1 VTAPK
6 WQRQCVLCAR
16 RGRTTRLE
24 TGHVCVPC
32 AGWLAT
38 QVADIAR
45 LAADAA
51 AWLAPGSANGGSG
64 RPVPGSRPPLR
75 VDALDPELTP
85 IGPPPSPTV
94 LEVVE
99 CWERMIRQDRGMA
112 PYGPASQARA
122 REHAKYAREG
132 TVGASYLTGGSN
144 DTRVTLIGCTAFL
157 GRSVPWMT
165 TTPDFPVD
173 DFADEIGA
181 CVRVLRR
188 FDVTAEARG
197 TQVRCM
203 TVMDDGTTCD
213 RSLRYRDLDEQVTCR
228 RCGQTRDAST
238 LAMLALEDGRDVWL
252 DPEAAARHFAVDER
266 ALVKWA
272 RAGRVRVNHGRYLLS
287 SIEQAIE
294 GSRADGYARLARYLA
309 R

>member
-1 VTAPK
+1 MRSEIGVDVAE
-6 WQRQCVLCAR
+6 WQRVCTLCAR

-85 IGPPPSPTV
+85 IGPPPSPSV

-99 CWERMIRQDRGMA
+99 EWERMIREARGMA

-122 REHAKYAREG
+122 QEHAKYAREG
-132 TVGASYLTGGSN
+132 TVGATYLTGGSN
-144 DTRVTLIGCTAFL
+144 HTRVTLVGVVAFL
-157 GRSVPWMT
+157 GRSLPWAT
-165 TTPDFPVD
+165 TTPDFPLE

-197 TQVRCM
+197 QMVPCPTM
-203 TVMDDGTTCD
+203 NDDGSDCGY
-213 RSLRYRDLDEQVTCR
+213 RLVYRDMDESVTCR
-228 RCGQTRDAST
+228 RCGAVRDVAT
-238 LAMLALEDGRDVWL
+238 LVAVAMSDGRQIWL
-252 DPEAAARHFAVDER
+252 DPEAAARHLGVSETTLRRLARKGTIER
-266 ALVKWA
+266 
-272 RAGRVRVNHGRYLLS
+272 NHGRYGVRHT
-287 SIEQAIE
+287 EVA
-294 GSRADGYARLARYLA
+294 G
-309 R
+309 